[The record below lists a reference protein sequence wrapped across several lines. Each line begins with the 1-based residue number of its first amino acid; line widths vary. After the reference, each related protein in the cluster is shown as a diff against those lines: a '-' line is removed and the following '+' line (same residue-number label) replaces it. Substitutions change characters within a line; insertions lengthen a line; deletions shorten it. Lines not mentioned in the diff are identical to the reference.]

1 MKIKFSLADKS
12 TQFCGYPYLIEIII
26 YNEI

>member
-1 MKIKFSLADKS
+1 MKIKFSWADSS
-12 TQFCGYPYLIEIII
+12 TQFCGYPHLIEITI